1 MGNQKKLVRGTNC
14 SMLLGIFWNF
24 LFCSLTL
31 FSNNLAVVLRVVIYE
46 NVVYASACLI
56 FSLVFKL
63 KEQFLLY
70 QADTS
75 E

>member
-1 MGNQKKLVRGTNC
+1 MWDKLLNASLEMG
-14 SMLLGIFWNF
+14 
-24 LFCSLTL
+24 FCSLTL
-31 FSNNLAVVLRVVIYE
+31 FSNNLAVVLRVVICE

>member
-1 MGNQKKLVRGTNC
+1 MGQTAQC
-14 SMLLGIFWNF
+14 FLGFFLIFF